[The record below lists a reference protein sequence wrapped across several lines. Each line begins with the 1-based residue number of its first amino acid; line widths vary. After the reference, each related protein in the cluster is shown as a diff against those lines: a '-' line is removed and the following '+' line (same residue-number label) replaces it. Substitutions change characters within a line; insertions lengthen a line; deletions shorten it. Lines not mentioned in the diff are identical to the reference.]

1 MYMGRGRGHRAMRG
15 GSRVAVAAWFLC
27 VHVHARAHGEL
38 AGAGA
43 MAPAAHVQAARA
55 PHEADREVE
64 ARCDP
69 ALGATGH
76 PPARNARPQQR
87 KSALRTEVR

>member
-43 MAPAAHVQAARA
+43 MAPAAHVRA
-55 PHEADREVE
+55 
-64 ARCDP
+64 
-69 ALGATGH
+69 
-76 PPARNARPQQR
+76 
-87 KSALRTEVR
+87 